1 MKSVIE
7 YNNLSQSEMSEIYG
21 GAAPGSQNG
30 LISPVVATIS
40 WALSELSKIAMEY
53 QASLPPSLKK

>member
-1 MKSVIE
+1 MKSVLE
-7 YNNLSQSEMSEIYG
+7 FNDLSKSELTAIYG
-21 GAAPGSQNG
+21 GAAPGSPDR